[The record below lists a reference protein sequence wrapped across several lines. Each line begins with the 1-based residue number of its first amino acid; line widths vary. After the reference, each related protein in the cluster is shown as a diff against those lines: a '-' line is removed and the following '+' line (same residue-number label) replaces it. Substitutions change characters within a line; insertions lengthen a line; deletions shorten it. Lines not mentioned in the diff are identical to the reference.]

1 MPLHPSLFTTDH
13 GFLRKEEESYIAMAK
28 RIAVVTGGN
37 KGIGFEICKQLAA
50 NGILVILTARDET
63 RGRQA
68 VNKLKDGGDNDVSD
82 NILFHQLDVADS
94 SSISSLAHFVQT
106 QFAKLDILV
115 NNAGVIGTIWRE
127 GALKSTDLDQP
138 DWQDKIKDVT
148 FDTYELA
155 EECLKTN
162 YYGAKGMVEALL
174 PLLQL
179 SDSPRIVNVS
189 STTSSLTNIENE
201 WAKGVLSDVE
211 NLTEERVEQVIENF
225 LKDFKADMLKANGWP
240 FFTPGYV
247 ISKAALNAYTR
258 IVAKRYPS
266 RLCINAVCPGFVKT
280 DINVKTGT
288 QAPADGAKGP
298 VKLALLPDGGPS
310 GRFFSQT
317 EE

>member
-127 GALKSTDLDQP
+127 
-138 DWQDKIKDVT
+138 
-148 FDTYELA
+148 DTYELA

-189 STTSSLTNIENE
+189 STTSSLTVSFQNIENE

-317 EE
+317 EEASF

>member
-115 NNAGVIGTIWRE
+115 NNAG
-127 GALKSTDLDQP
+127 
-138 DWQDKIKDVT
+138 DKIKDVT

-317 EE
+317 EEASF